1 MAAYVGTGLQVAGTL
16 FSGAGQLSQGRAE
29 QRAANLRARQLDREA
44 IAAEAASQRE
54 AIEERRQARLL
65 QSRARA
71 VAAAGGGTT
80 TDVGVTEI
88 LSRIERE
95 GEFNALSAL
104 FEGSE
109 KAAGFRAGAASERY
123 QGKLARQQSRIQALN
138 TFISGGSKILGFG

>member
-1 MAAYVGTGLQVAGTL
+1 MGGQVTSGLQIAGTL
-16 FSGAGQLSQGRAE
+16 FSAAGQLSQGRAA
-29 QRAANLRARQLDREA
+29 QQAANLRARQLDREA

-80 TDVGVTEI
+80 TDVGVTDI

-104 FEGSE
+104 FAGSE
-109 KAAGFRAGAASERY
+109 KAAGFRAGAATERY

-138 TFISGGSKILGFG
+138 TFISGASKFSGFG